1 MDFNYA
7 PVSLQYLLTL
17 LCHSETFW
25 SKCPRSI
32 PLGALEAY
40 NSRDKCFRV
49 KEGGGI
55 LMDDININKPLH
67 YRILYQTC
75 EGLTAGGL
83 ISIRFSF
90 PPNLLIDIS
99 G

>member
-1 MDFNYA
+1 M
-7 PVSLQYLLTL
+7 PQCPCSTYLLFSAIQR
-17 LCHSETFW
+17 HS
-25 SKCPRSI
+25 
-32 PLGALEAY
+32 GQNVLEACLWVHLKPITQEI
-40 NSRDKCFRV
+40 NASGSRR
-49 KEGGGI
+49 GGGI